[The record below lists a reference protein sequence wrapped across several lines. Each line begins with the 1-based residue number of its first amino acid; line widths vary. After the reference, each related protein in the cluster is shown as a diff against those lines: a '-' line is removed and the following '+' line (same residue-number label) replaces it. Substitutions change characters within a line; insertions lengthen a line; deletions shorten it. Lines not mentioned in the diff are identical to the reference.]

1 MPLQSMG
8 SLHDPPLP
16 LLLVLVPLTPLED
29 VVVPLDVPEE
39 PDDVDVDEPL
49 DVELDVELDDGP
61 PGPSPLTVEVQ
72 AAAATRATKR

>member
-1 MPLQSMG
+1 
-8 SLHDPPLP
+8 
-16 LLLVLVPLTPLED
+16 
-29 VVVPLDVPEE
+29 VPEE